1 MIYTGTIITIAIIT
15 ILVMMFADE
24 IDEMFND

>member
-1 MIYTGTIITIAIIT
+1 MMYTGTIRTIAVIT